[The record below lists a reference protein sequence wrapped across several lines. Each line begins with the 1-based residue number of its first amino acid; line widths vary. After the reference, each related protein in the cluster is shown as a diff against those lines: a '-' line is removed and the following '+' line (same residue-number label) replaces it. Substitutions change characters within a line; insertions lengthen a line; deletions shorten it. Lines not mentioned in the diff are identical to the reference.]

1 MRSLANTIDY
11 SQGLPS
17 PLGFI
22 AALQEVVPPEII
34 ALKPDES
41 ERVKKWV
48 EGPGPLKRSL
58 GFMKSAFY
66 QISEGRPEP
75 AARLVISAAVL
86 AGYGW
91 REDPDLAARI
101 IETARRIVQSA
112 LAAKTGA
119 VAGMMSGL
127 SDEMIVL
134 SALDPKTVPSYVLDR
149 LQKYS
154 IKAMAYLTQ
163 ANAAAGRG
171 DADEVAAAAGMAR
184 YYGEK
189 IIPDDP
195 SQGMNII
202 GVANRIANRMKGSG
216 ETTRRI
222 AGLSFPVHAFDSKGT
237 MWGTGRS
244 PAKLAMLLG
253 MLEKVRR

>member
-1 MRSLANTIDY
+1 MRSLANTVDY

-17 PLGFI
+17 SLGFI
-22 AALQEVVPPEII
+22 AALQEAVPPEVIM
-34 ALKPDES
+34 LKPDEG

-119 VAGMMSGL
+119 AAGLGEDML
-127 SDEMIVL
+127 VL
-134 SALDPKTVPSYVLDR
+134 SALDPRTVSADVLDR
-149 LQKYS
+149 LQNYS
-154 IKAMAYLTQ
+154 IKAMAYLTR
-163 ANAAAGRG
+163 ANTFINRG
-171 DADEVAAAAGMAR
+171 DTKEAEDAASRAR

-189 IIPDDP
+189 IIQDDP

-202 GVANRIANRMKGSG
+202 GVANRIIHRVKGSRG

-222 AGLSFPVHAFDSKGT
+222 AGLSFPIHAFDSKGT
-237 MWGTGRS
+237 MWGTGGS
-244 PAKLAMLLG
+244 PTKLAVLLG